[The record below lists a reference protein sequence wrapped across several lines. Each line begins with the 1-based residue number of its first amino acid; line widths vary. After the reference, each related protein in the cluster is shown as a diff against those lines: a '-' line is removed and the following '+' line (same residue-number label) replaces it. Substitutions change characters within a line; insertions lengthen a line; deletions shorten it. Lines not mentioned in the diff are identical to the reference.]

1 MHRGGTWCLF
11 EEWSWPF
18 WFGQENTQR
27 RRESGVKNCR
37 IPIFLKGAQ
46 DDEPYRIL
54 VTYFF
59 ERADKIH
66 APFDNDNSKPL
77 H

>member
-1 MHRGGTWCLF
+1 MRKGGTLYLF
-11 EEWSWPF
+11 EEGSWPF

-27 RRESGVKNCR
+27 TRESGVKSSR

-46 DDEPYRIL
+46 HEPYRVL